1 MTGLGCRSLLCL
13 AIIMFPGAGPARSED
28 VETGKAGAMLFASNC
43 AMCHGSPRRV
53 PKRTNGWPLTDFLR
67 KHYTAS
73 ETSAHRL
80 AAYLL
85 AAGGNSRRSKQQPI
99 ANVVQQG
106 TSGGSILPPR
116 PSAAAPTP

>member
-1 MTGLGCRSLLCL
+1 MTELGCRWLLCL
-13 AIIMFPGAGPARSED
+13 AIMMFPGAGPARSED
-28 VETGKAGAMLFASNC
+28 VETGAGAMLFASNC

-67 KHYTAS
+67 KHYTA
-73 ETSAHRL
+73 
-80 AAYLL
+80 YLL
-85 AAGGNSRRSKQQPI
+85 AVGGNSRRGKQQPI
-99 ANVVQQG
+99 ANVAQQG

>member
-1 MTGLGCRSLLCL
+1 MTGLGCRALLCL
-13 AIIMFPGAGPARSED
+13 AIIMFPGAGPARSQD
-28 VETGKAGAMLFASNC
+28 VETGAGAMLFASNC

-53 PKRTNGWPLTDFLR
+53 PKRTNGWPLIDFLR

-73 ETSAHRL
+73 ETSAHQL

-85 AAGGNSRRSKQQPI
+85 AVSGISRRGKQQPI
-99 ANVVQQG
+99 ANAAQQG
-106 TSGGSILPPR
+106 TSGESILPPR